1 MSTKTSVKK
10 NFALTSAAQILGNML
25 TLITSPYISRIL
37 GAEGIGIYSYNS
49 SIAAYFVSFAMLG
62 LNNYGN
68 RTIAKVKGDKNQLS
82 KMFCEIY
89 VMQLGFAV
97 LVSGI
102 YLIYVISAS
111 VSVVAAILFFYVAS
125 SAIDINW
132 FFYGM
137 ELFKMTVT
145 RNLVVRVLSVLC
157 VFIFVKSE
165 SDVYLYVMIIT
176 ASTVVSHLALWPY
189 LKRYI
194 ILRPV
199 GIRDIC
205 SHVKP
210 NIILFIPAVAVSIY
224 KLMDKVMLGTM
235 SSMTQAG
242 YYENSEKLIQIPIV
256 LVTSLGTVMLPRM
269 SNLVEM
275 KAHDSE
281 DRYMRKSFGL
291 VMFLSTS
298 MSFGIMAVADT
309 FVPVYYGAG
318 YEECIGLLQ
327 ILMPCCIFIAFAN
340 VIRTQL
346 LIPKQMDKIYI
357 QSVSLGA
364 VMNVVLNLFWI
375 GRFQAFGVCLA
386 TLITEFS
393 VCLYQAIKVRSI
405 IDIRKYV
412 LISVPFFMAGIIMYV
427 VVLNLHFPEISQVAE
442 LIIRVLI
449 GCVIY
454 IVACS
459 LLNLKHIY
467 RFCRC
472 R

>member
-205 SHVKP
+205 R
-210 NIILFIPAVAVSIY
+210 
-224 KLMDKVMLGTM
+224 
-235 SSMTQAG
+235 
-242 YYENSEKLIQIPIV
+242 SEERRVGK
-256 LVTSLGTVMLPRM
+256 
-269 SNLVEM
+269 
-275 KAHDSE
+275 
-281 DRYMRKSFGL
+281 
-291 VMFLSTS
+291 
-298 MSFGIMAVADT
+298 
-309 FVPVYYGAG
+309 
-318 YEECIGLLQ
+318 ECL
-327 ILMPCCIFIAFAN
+327 
-340 VIRTQL
+340 
-346 LIPKQMDKIYI
+346 
-357 QSVSLGA
+357 
-364 VMNVVLNLFWI
+364 
-375 GRFQAFGVCLA
+375 
-386 TLITEFS
+386 
-393 VCLYQAIKVRSI
+393 
-405 IDIRKYV
+405 
-412 LISVPFFMAGIIMYV
+412 
-427 VVLNLHFPEISQVAE
+427 
-442 LIIRVLI
+442 
-449 GCVIY
+449 
-454 IVACS
+454 
-459 LLNLKHIY
+459 
-467 RFCRC
+467 
-472 R
+472 